1 MAAARI
7 PETLMSFA
15 SPPAATYS
23 YDGTAKLLHWTIAL
37 LLAALYIA
45 GLLFDDLQQPLKGSL
60 VALHMSFGIVALA
73 LIFIRLAR
81 KPGLVRPAA
90 NDSGSA
96 AYERL
101 VSLGHVA
108 LYILMFVVPVTGLL
122 RRFVRGRAVEFFGWQ
137 IPSPFA
143 DLGAAARPIAQSH
156 GLLAHALA
164 IVVGLHV
171 LAALWHHFGKRDNV
185 LKSMLPGG
193 S

>member
-1 MAAARI
+1 MTTVDRG
-7 PETLMSFA
+7 PVGYGRML
-15 SPPAATYS
+15 
-23 YDGTAKLLHWTIAL
+23 
-37 LLAALYIA
+37 
-45 GLLFDDLQQPLKGSL
+45 
-60 VALHMSFGIVALA
+60 
-73 LIFIRLAR
+73 R
-81 KPGLVRPAA
+81 KE
-90 NDSGSA
+90 D
-96 AYERL
+96 
-101 VSLGHVA
+101 
-108 LYILMFVVPVTGLL
+108 

-185 LKSMLPGG
+185 LKSMLPGA